1 MIIDYD
7 MGVSGT
13 SASISVDFFLCED
26 DTVPQNCTADQ
37 QNKTS
42 SIQNVYTALHLVSW
56 FSGK

>member
-42 SIQNVYTALHLVSW
+42 SIQNVYTALHLVS
-56 FSGK
+56 